1 MTITPTITTTTAAI
15 TRSNEVT
22 LSMQRRILAGALILA
37 DMAIITIVPFVA
49 LFLRFE
55 GNIPPSQIDN
65 VLFYLPAAVIIQIV
79 TFYFFGLYHR
89 LWRYASVSDLLMIG
103 VAVTV
108 GSILVAGYAS
118 WMAIGFPRSL
128 YVFNWLLTT
137 LFIGTSRMGVRIL
150 RYILMQQTAKP
161 NRVLIIGAGDAGAII
176 AREILQRYHDTKTLV
191 GFIDDSPL
199 KQHQLMYGAKV
210 LGTTGEIE
218 QITGQY
224 KITEII
230 IAMPSVGGSVIR
242 EIVHTCKHTGCD
254 VKILPGVY
262 ELIDGQV
269 TVQQLRKVE
278 LEDLLGRD
286 PVQLDLTGIT
296 GYIGGKVV
304 LITGAGGSIGSELCR
319 QIAKMHPKQLLL
331 LGKGENSIYEI
342 HQELSNKYPHIDTV
356 PIIADIRDKE
366 RINSIFGH
374 YRPQVVFHAAA
385 HKHVPLMEAHP
396 VEAVKNNIFG
406 TKNVAEAA
414 DRCGSEIFIMI
425 STDKAVNPTSVMVS
439 PVS

>member
-1 MTITPTITTTTAAI
+1 
-15 TRSNEVT
+15 
-22 LSMQRRILAGALILA
+22 MQRRILAGALILA

-65 VLFYLPAAVIIQIV
+65 VLFYLPAAVIIKIV
-79 TFYFFGLYHR
+79 TFNFFGLYHR

-108 GSILVAGYAS
+108 GSILVAGYAT

-230 IAMPSVGGSVIR
+230 IAMPSAGGSVIR

-269 TVQQLRKVE
+269 TVQQLRKVK

-286 PVQLDLTGIT
+286 SVQLDLTGIT
-296 GYIGGKVV
+296 GYLGGKVV

-319 QIAKMHPKQLLL
+319 QITKMHPKQLLL

-342 HQELSNKYPHIDTV
+342 HQELISKYPHIDTI
-356 PIIADIRDKE
+356 PIIADVRDKE